1 VPYHVECRRDDGGG
15 CHTSAYIDCICPPEM
30 AGVPGHLEG
39 CPMGDPDAQITC
51 PPGSDCCQVDHSG
64 DPARRGHALLACPT
78 DHADHP
84 CPYPRNCGLWAPVV
98 AHHARLRKLGDPA
111 ALSPPEDCPGGH
123 HGYGVQDCGVC
134 RPVVVTLMPGSVQ
147 LQRAAGG

>member
-15 CHTSAYIDCICPPEM
+15 CHTSSYVDCTCPPEM
-30 AGVPGHLEG
+30 DNVAGHLSG
-39 CPMGDPDAQITC
+39 CPLLAPGDSVVC
-51 PPGSDCCQVDHSG
+51 PPTSDCCKIPHSHEVTSC
-64 DPARRGHALLACPT
+64 PA

-84 CPYPRNCGLWAPVV
+84 CPFPRNCGLWTPIV
-98 AHHARLRKLGDPA
+98 AHHARLRAIGHPD

-147 LQRAAGG
+147 LQRAGG